1 MNLLSCENPQVIFNK
16 YLKNLQVVDCNKC
29 NTCRN
34 KRQFDWVQRLTI
46 ERQCWRYCVFWTL
59 TYNEDTVPW
68 IEWSDTSDGEI
79 NSSLPCDVL
88 QSVADILFSDS
99 SSLEYFNRL
108 DRLRVLDYRDLQK
121 FIKRFRRNFD
131 YGCKKSENYKS
142 EETVLRYYAIGEYG
156 ETTCR
161 PHYHG
166 LFFFNSRW
174 LKDNFEEVFTK
185 SWSTYNRS
193 ERTSV
198 PLGRTDWSFA
208 ERNSA
213 FKYCAQYINCSYN
226 IPKCLSNSK
235 VRPKALFSKRPPIG
249 SLLQLDSQI
258 QKIWNDG
265 LTEMSVWNPSL
276 SRYEFQPISRTLES
290 RLFPR
295 LHRFSLLSDLVLY
308 RLYKPFGFIPRKL
321 LDVSEEVALRAI
333 RLFHEKF
340 VSESTLYE
348 YCFNLTDGFTDNLP
362 LIKYLRVCRRVEY
375 QSIIF
380 GCSVDYYVSRIV
392 LYYDNRDRLS
402 LRNWLRFEE
411 DYSKL
416 HPHIDLVTSDLILCN
431 QLYFASSKV
440 NGILRQAYDLVDSN
454 ITLHKLS
461 YQSVPSYRDMVLLN
475 SKISKD
481 NTKTKKKNDYL
492 LAHPEKALFSY

>member
-16 YLKNLQVVDCNKC
+16 YLKKLQVVDCNKC

-46 ERQCWRYCVFWTL
+46 ERQCWKYCVFFTL

-68 IEWSDTSDGEI
+68 IEWSDISKGEI
-79 NSSLPCDVL
+79 HSSLPCDVL
-88 QSVADILFSDS
+88 QSVADVLFTDS
-99 SSLEYFNRL
+99 SSMEYFNRI

-121 FIKRFRRNFD
+121 FIKRFRRNFE
-131 YGCKKSENYKS
+131 YGYKKSEDYKS
-142 EETVLRYYAIGEYG
+142 EEKVLRYYAVGEYG

-174 LKDNFEEVFTK
+174 LKNHFEEIFNK
-185 SWSTYNRS
+185 SWSTYIRS
-193 ERTSV
+193 KRTSV
-198 PLGRTDWSFA
+198 PLGKTDWSFV
-208 ERNSA
+208 EQTSA
-213 FKYCAQYINCSYN
+213 IKYCAQYINCSYN
-226 IPKCLSNSK
+226 IPKCFSHSK

-249 SLLQLDSQI
+249 SLLQFDSQV
-258 QKIWNDG
+258 QKIWHDG

-276 SRYEFQPISRTLES
+276 SRYEQQPISRTLES
-290 RLFPR
+290 RLFPK
-295 LHRFSLLSDLVLY
+295 LPRFSLLFDFVLY

-321 LDVSEEVALRAI
+321 LDVPEDVALRAI
-333 RLFHEKF
+333 RIYHNKF

-348 YCFNLTDGFTDNLP
+348 YCFNLTDGFIDNLP
-362 LIKYLRVCRRVEY
+362 LIKYLRLCRRVEY

-380 GCSVDYYVSRIV
+380 GCSVDYYVSRIL

-402 LRNWLRFEE
+402 LKNWLCFEQE
-411 DYSKL
+411 YSKQRPQL
-416 HPHIDLVTSDLILCN
+416 DLLTSDLLFCN
-431 QLYFASSKV
+431 QLYFSTSKV
-440 NGILRQAYDLVDSN
+440 SNILRQAYQLIDDN
-454 ITLHKLS
+454 ISLKKLS
-461 YQSVPSYRDMVLLN
+461 FQYVPNYRDMVLLN